1 MRHNSEESEALL
13 DMRIAQLTTTS
24 EGGAGI
30 AAVRLSKALNEVG
43 VTSEIVSQRGLQEE
57 TSLRSKLTTVL
68 QRNLLQSTSNL
79 MTTYSQT
86 TLKKVK
92 VRDFDILHFHAFYN
106 LTRSRD
112 IDKIAK
118 GRPIFLSLHDQR
130 FLTGGCHFSGSCKN
144 YEKSCQ
150 ECPQAHKAF
159 WRSVELEKKN
169 IDYLLNGPRVHIISP
184 SSWLADITESILKS
198 KAKIHIVR
206 NPIPEMNKFDKS
218 LVREDYQIPS
228 TKYVIGFVSVHL
240 DNKLKGLSDLE
251 KAIKLLPKVIQ
262 DKIHLLLICKS
273 GLTSNIGVESR
284 SVIVNPADELR
295 LKLYQLM
302 DVLAVPSRQDNSPN
316 VIGEALMSGTRVI
329 GSKAGGI
336 PELLHDFDCP
346 VVSTTNADV
355 FAKSIIEEMSVK
367 QSRLEISEKAIKIFG
382 YHEIGNKV
390 KKLYEESL

>member
-1 MRHNSEESEALL
+1 
-13 DMRIAQLTTTS
+13 MRIAQLTTTS

-57 TSLRSKLTTVL
+57 TSLRSKLTTIL

-150 ECPQAHKAF
+150 EDGEIMCT
-159 WRSVELEKKN
+159 R
-169 IDYLLNGPRVHIISP
+169 GPF
-184 SSWLADITESILKS
+184 S
-198 KAKIHIVR
+198 K
-206 NPIPEMNKFDKS
+206 
-218 LVREDYQIPS
+218 
-228 TKYVIGFVSVHL
+228 
-240 DNKLKGLSDLE
+240 
-251 KAIKLLPKVIQ
+251 
-262 DKIHLLLICKS
+262 
-273 GLTSNIGVESR
+273 
-284 SVIVNPADELR
+284 
-295 LKLYQLM
+295 
-302 DVLAVPSRQDNSPN
+302 
-316 VIGEALMSGTRVI
+316 
-329 GSKAGGI
+329 
-336 PELLHDFDCP
+336 
-346 VVSTTNADV
+346 
-355 FAKSIIEEMSVK
+355 
-367 QSRLEISEKAIKIFG
+367 
-382 YHEIGNKV
+382 
-390 KKLYEESL
+390 